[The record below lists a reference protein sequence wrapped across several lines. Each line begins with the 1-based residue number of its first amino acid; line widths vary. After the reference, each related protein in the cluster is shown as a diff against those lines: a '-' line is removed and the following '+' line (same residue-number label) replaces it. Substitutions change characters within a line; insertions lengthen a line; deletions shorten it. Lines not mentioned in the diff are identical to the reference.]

1 MAKFPKTIAACR
13 HTEVSLWDIGD
24 ALLEEVGPPPGY
36 GRNDGSRIAMSEVVD
51 ELEDAGLDTERFSVD
66 NLAHIRIVA
75 YNFPTSKRRARL
87 SFSVH
92 WEAKTPEV
100 LEQIVENA
108 GSRRISKRFVRQVVQ
123 RQRDK
128 AERQHQAEMERN
140 RTKKG
145 VAKDRLR
152 DAREAQRKAR
162 TQAEREEALR
172 EVQAAREQVDSIPD
186 IMPRPKRDVVEPPT
200 EEDVV
205 VVDLGIMAK
214 GNEAQRLGREVLEAV
229 NEHVE
234 RLDDTTV
241 NAFVEIALEVAN
253 VWREVANAARKLK
266 SNKRGHLAAV

>member
-1 MAKFPKTIAACR
+1 MSKFPKTIAACR

-24 ALLEEVGPPPGY
+24 ALLEEVGPPPSHK
-36 GRNDGSRIAMSEVVD
+36 DGSYAAMSEVVE
-51 ELEDAGLDTERFSVD
+51 ELEDAGLDTERFCISY
-66 NLAHIRIVA
+66 LAQIRLVA

-92 WEAKTPEV
+92 WEAKNPET
-100 LEQIVENA
+100 LEQIVANA
-108 GSRRISKRFVRQVVQ
+108 GQRKISKRFVRQVVQ
-123 RQRDK
+123 RQREK
-128 AERQHQAEMERN
+128 AERQHQAELERN
-140 RTKKG
+140 RTKKA
-145 VAKDRLR
+145 VARDRLR
-152 DAREAQRKAR
+152 DAEEAKRKAR

-172 EVQAAREQVDSIPD
+172 EVQAAREQVRSIPD
-186 IMPRPKRDVVEPPT
+186 IMPRPNRDAVEPPT

-229 NEHVE
+229 NEHVD

-253 VWREVANAARKLK
+253 IWREVANAARKLK